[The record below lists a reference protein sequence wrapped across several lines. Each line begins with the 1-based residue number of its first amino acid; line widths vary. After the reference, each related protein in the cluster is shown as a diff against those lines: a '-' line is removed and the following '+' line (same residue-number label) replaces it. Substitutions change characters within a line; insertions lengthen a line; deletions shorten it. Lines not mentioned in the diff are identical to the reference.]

1 MMKIKLMPLLANV
14 VAVSVLAVPFAAKA
28 STINHGQPLLAQ
40 GGQGQTQGN
49 TRKHRGAWAKLN
61 LSETQ
66 KQQMRDLHK
75 ETREKIQAVFTD
87 EQKAKL
93 KAAREQGRQG
103 QNRQSRKDMMA
114 SLNLTEEQKAT
125 LKSIRQEQKA
135 KMDSILSKEQ
145 KAQLEQMRS
154 SRKQGWQQRNS
165 R

>member
-1 MMKIKLMPLLANV
+1 MMKIKLIPLLANV
-14 VAVSVLAVPFAAKA
+14 VAVGVLAVPFVANA
-28 STINHGQPLLAQ
+28 STINHEQMLLAQ
-40 GGQGQTQGN
+40 RGERETQGN
-49 TRKHRGAWAKLN
+49 TRKNRGPWAKLN

-66 KQQMRDLHK
+66 KQQMRELHK
-75 ETREKIQAVFTD
+75 ETRKKVQAVFND

-103 QNRQSRKDMMA
+103 QNRLSRKDVMA
-114 SLNLTEEQKAT
+114 SLNLTEDQKAK
-125 LKSIRQEQKA
+125 LKLIRQEQKV
-135 KMDSILSKEQ
+135 KMDGILSDAQ

>member
-1 MMKIKLMPLLANV
+1 MMKIKLMPLLASV
-14 VAVSVLAVPFAAKA
+14 VAVNVLAVPFVAKA
-28 STINHGQPLLAQ
+28 SAINHGQPLLAQ

-49 TRKHRGAWAKLN
+49 TRKNRGPWAKLN

-103 QNRQSRKDMMA
+103 QNRLSRKDIMA
-114 SLNLTEEQKAT
+114 SLNLTEGQKAK
-125 LKSIRQEQKA
+125 LKEIRQEQKA
-135 KMDSILSKEQ
+135 KMDGILSDVQ